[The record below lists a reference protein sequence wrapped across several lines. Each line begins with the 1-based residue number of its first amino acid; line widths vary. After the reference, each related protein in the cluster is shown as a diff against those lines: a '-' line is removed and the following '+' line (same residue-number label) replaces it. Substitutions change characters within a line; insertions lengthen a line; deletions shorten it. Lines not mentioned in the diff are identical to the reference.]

1 MRDDI
6 SQIYLELQI
15 GISVGINTPRNTI
28 VQQGQLL
35 KKIEVDVKTET
46 QTVEWEFVLNGLHHV

>member
-46 QTVEWEFVLNGLHHV
+46 ETVEWEFVLNGLHHV

>member
-46 QTVEWEFVLNGLHHV
+46 ETVEWEFVLI